1 MIKKGKLIAIEG
13 ISGCGKTT
21 LLEYLSNNYDNI
33 LYFGGYDI
41 RDNSSELTK
50 LCNKLCKQKVYFD
63 LPLMCEFHFFL
74 SELLY
79 DIEIYIL
86 PALKSGKTIIY
97 DNYVMSILAVESA
110 IALSSFGNDAEMY
123 IKYFKNT
130 IDNLVKMGTIVE
142 ADFTVFIDTNIEM
155 TINRLKCRDAYEN
168 NYNDLMK
175 LQEQIRNNYFN
186 LLSGTDNSVLIYNNS
201 TLDEF
206 YSNIDAVFSFL
217 GDENG

>member
-1 MIKKGKLIAIEG
+1 MIKKGKLIVIEG

-21 LLEYLSNNYDNI
+21 LLEYLSNKYDNI
-33 LYFGGYDI
+33 LYLGGYDI

-79 DIEIYIL
+79 DIERHIL

-110 IALSSFGNDAEMY
+110 IALSSFGDDAEMY

-130 IDNLVKMGTIVE
+130 IDNLVKMRTIVE
-142 ADFTVFIDTNIEM
+142 ADFTVFVDTNIEM
-155 TINRLKCRDAYEN
+155 TINRLKDRDEYEN

-186 LLSGTDNSVLIYNNS
+186 LLSGNDNSVLIYNNS
-201 TLDEF
+201 TLNDF